1 MARRFETLLRVK
13 PRDNLGDPEFWNRRW
28 DDTDRRI
35 AANEDALSNLDE
47 VGKRVESVALDRVN
61 NVITPIA
68 QEAVDRLRMVSNV
81 FFADSATAESLTVGT
96 KTFKVLENQRST
108 FAPMAYLRIN
118 VADDIDKAVVA
129 RKNSYDQLTGE
140 LVVVVE
146 QVFGTGSYNLW
157 EISPALSTN
166 DLELLRDTVEAHAA
180 QVAEDRSVV
189 SEDRTTTTSAST
201 AAVTAR
207 NQAEAFKDQAAG
219 YAAAAAT
226 FNPADFV
233 AKAGTTTMTGPMK
246 TPELF
251 AVDSDGT
258 GGWSIKAESNELRF
272 YYSDGSTTT
281 LRAKITAE
289 GLLTATDIGVM

>member
-35 AANEDALSNLDE
+35 AATEDALSNLDE

-68 QEAVDRLRMVSNV
+68 QEAVDRLRTVSNA
-81 FFADSATAESLTVGT
+81 FFADSASTHSLTADT

-108 FAPMAYLRIN
+108 FAPLSYVRIN
-118 VADDIDKAVVA
+118 VAGDIDKAIVGLTS
-129 RKNSYDQLTGE
+129 SYNQLTGD
-140 LVVVVE
+140 LTVIVE
-146 QVFGTGSYNLW
+146 QVFGTGTYSLW
-157 EISPALSTN
+157 EIGPALSSN
-166 DLELLRDTVEAHAA
+166 DVELLRDTVEAHAA
-180 QVAEDRSVV
+180 QVAEDRTVV
-189 SEDRTTTTSAST
+189 AADRATTTSAST

-207 NQAEAFKDQAAG
+207 NQAETFRDQAQAM
-219 YAAAAAT
+219 AAAAAT

-258 GGWSIKAESNELRF
+258 GGWSIKAENNELRF

-281 LRAKITAE
+281 LRAKITAA